1 MPPLQAA
8 EPMLTGCWV
17 VAVGQGS
24 MGGWHVPAATI
35 LVTGEARIR
44 QVSGEGNQLCLASLC
59 AVCASHTWFISLGAG
74 GLRPMTHRKER
85 GKHVAQELALSKPS
99 KVIVGT

>member
-24 MGGWHVPAATI
+24 TGSWHGPAATI
-35 LVTGEARIR
+35 LLTGGARIS

-74 GLRPMTHRKER
+74 GLWPMTHRKER
-85 GKHVAQELALSKPS
+85 GKHVAQELALSKTS
-99 KVIVGT
+99 KVIVGA